1 MTDTPKQVWI
11 DAAYAALTTS
21 GVESVK
27 VMELAKSLSV
37 TRTAFYW
44 HFKSR
49 EALLEELVQMW
60 EDKNTGN
67 LVRQTEAYAENISEA
82 VFNIFDLWISDELF
96 DSKLDLAIR
105 YWARI
110 DEALQRRLDQA
121 DQRRIAAIKAMFER
135 HGFTSVQGETRA
147 MTIYYTQVGYIA
159 MEVSETVDFRIAR
172 MPEYV
177 GIFTGQP
184 VDQSAVHRFNARH
197 GIRHSA

>member
-1 MTDTPKQVWI
+1 MHDTPKQVWI
-11 DAAYAALTTS
+11 DAAYTALTTS

-49 EALLEELVQMW
+49 EALLEELIQMW

-110 DEALQRRLDQA
+110 DEALQRRLDDA
-121 DQRRIAAIKAMFER
+121 DERRIAAIKAMFER
-135 HGFTSVQGETRA
+135 HGFTPVQGETRA

-159 MEVSETVDFRIAR
+159 MEVSESVDFRIAR

-177 GIFTGQP
+177 GIFTGRP
-184 VDQSAVHRFNARH
+184 VDPSAVERFNARH
-197 GIRHSA
+197 GIRNSA